1 MRRNSSDRQWWD
13 VVKTMAD
20 MVTTGFDESELTEHD
35 VRNELISKGF
45 TDANIDLACEWVDKA
60 VNSGTLAESLAM
72 LQEPS
77 DSVRVNNP
85 LETLCFSDQ
94 VWARIELCCQ
104 KGLISRDTVER
115 LLEGARYV
123 DTRDWEDEEVSEL
136 LAEMLTSFNPNVP
149 ETDYLDMLS
158 RCLPQ
163 FYS

>member
-1 MRRNSSDRQWWD
+1 MGRNPSDRQWWD
-13 VVKTMAD
+13 VVKTMAGL
-20 MVTTGFDESELTEHD
+20 VTTGFDESELTEND
-35 VRNELISKGF
+35 VRSELISKGF
-45 TDANIDLACEWVDKA
+45 TDFDIDIACEWVDKA
-60 VNSGTLAESLAM
+60 FNSGTLAESLAM
-72 LQEPS
+72 LQEQTS
-77 DSVRVNNP
+77 SVRVNNP
-85 LETLCFSDQ
+85 LEKLCFSEQ

-149 ETDYLDMLS
+149 ETEYLDMLS